1 MASFYDLKNKIN
13 STKNTGQVTKALQI
27 VAASKQKK
35 TQDNLKN
42 SRFLR
47 DGLKELIANISN
59 QIVNSKAITLTELPL
74 FFRTNVNSNKVLIIN
89 VMSQRGLCG
98 SLNTKLFY
106 KILKLKK
113 EIENEGKTVDFI
125 SVNRLAQKFLK
136 SFKENIIAFFGE
148 IKETPDL
155 DEVMPIIDLV
165 KDKFNEYNKVYLAYS
180 KFVKTGFY
188 EPELIQLLPIDLN
201 TVNENHTLNS
211 NFVNGSGAQYIIEP
225 DPFTVLEN
233 LSNLYIDLEIYEA
246 VLSNIASENTAR
258 MISMK
263 KATDNIKT
271 IVDNLTLKL
280 NKERQAKITQQ
291 VAEISANL

>member
-35 TQDNLKN
+35 TQDNLRN
-42 SRFLR
+42 SRYLR
-47 DGLKELIANISN
+47 DGLKNLIKKISE
-59 QIVNSKAITLTELPL
+59 QIAKSNAVTQSELPQ
-74 FFRTNVNSNKVLIIN
+74 FFAANQESNKILIVN

-113 EIENEGKTVDFI
+113 EVESEGKTVEFI
-125 SVNRLAQKFLK
+125 SVNRLAQKFLR

-148 IKETPDL
+148 IGETPDL
-155 DEVMPIIDLV
+155 DQVMPIIDLV
-165 KDKFNEYNKVYLAYS
+165 KDKSIEYNKVYLAYS
-180 KFVKTGFY
+180 KFVRTGVY

-201 TVNENHTLNS
+201 AKSEVSSENTS
-211 NFVNGSGAQYIIEP
+211 QTAQYIIEP
-225 DPFTVLEN
+225 DPITVLAN